1 MDEALTAA
9 ALAKLT
15 LPPSAVKALGLRAWP
30 ATEQGIN
37 GLAKRM
43 GWPARRRSGST
54 KAWEY
59 PVTALPGAVREALT
73 HKLLKSASTPA
84 PVQLAL
90 ALPDAA
96 DLKTYQRS
104 PMEARAALLGHIDNL
119 VITTGISQG
128 KAIATL
134 VDLAA
139 HNQLSPDLQK
149 LIPIAN
155 ARSNGV
161 RTLSRSTL
169 YNWIKD
175 RETAGGDV
183 VALAPKAAP
192 VAERPAWAWTL
203 IKLWSRPTKPGIP
216 EILDAWPADVEKP
229 SYDQVRRY
237 LKTLDAITKNRGRM
251 GPRLLKAM
259 QAYIARDT
267 SELWPGAIFIGDGHT
282 FKREVAHPI
291 HGRPFRPEVTSFL
304 DVYTRRWVGWSA
316 ALAENTWSVADAL
329 RHAVTT
335 TTCCDIVYYDNGSG
349 AKNKTWDDDVT
360 GLISRLS
367 ITKLH
372 SAPWSSQAR
381 GIIERFHSSV
391 MHKVARQAVT
401 YVGQRM
407 DPEAR
412 QKVFKATR
420 KQIAETG
427 ASPILTAWTDF
438 IAEIDAAMAVYNDR
452 PHDGL
457 PKSIDPA
464 TGKRRHLSPNE
475 MWELAVMEGWQA
487 DPITSA
493 EAVDLFRPAVTRKVN
508 RGLVQLFDNS
518 YFHDALRELHG
529 ERVIVG
535 FDLHDANKVWV
546 RLRDGRFVCE
556 AVWNGHK
563 RAYLPVSVATQA
575 LEKRVAGKVAR
586 LDQHRDTALAELPGA
601 VVRTP
606 ETTPLTE
613 DQTRQMEAMEAEW
626 EEMPPMAEVSALLAA
641 PMRHDQQEEL
651 MQRLEAEWAA
661 APESS
666 PEPLPDL
673 PAQIVT
679 PDPAAKVVSLPTT
692 HADVKKER
700 FSRAL
705 DIRRRMEAQDVV
717 ANDEAAWFARYSI
730 SPEYRSCST
739 LYDDFGDDWLTG

>member
-1 MDEALTAA
+1 MKEWHTAA
-9 ALAKLT
+9 ELAALQLPGLPADKSNIIRRAEREGWNRKKRT
-15 LPPSAVKALGLRAWP
+15 GRGGGWVYPTSALPPTAQTAIARKALIQTASAV
-30 ATEQGIN
+30 
-37 GLAKRM
+37 
-43 GWPARRRSGST
+43 
-54 KAWEY
+54 
-59 PVTALPGAVREALT
+59 
-73 HKLLKSASTPA
+73 
-84 PVQLAL
+84 PVQLTL
-90 ALPDAA
+90 DLPDAA
-96 DLKTYQRS
+96 ALKDYQRS

-128 KAIATL
+128 KAITTL

-139 HNQLSPDLQK
+139 HSQLSPDLQK

-155 ARSNGV
+155 ARSNGA
-161 RTLSRSTL
+161 RTLSRATI

-175 RETAGGDV
+175 RETAGGNV

-192 VAERPAWAWTL
+192 VAERPVWAWTL
-203 IKLWSRPTKPGIP
+203 VKLWSRPTKPGIP
-216 EILDAWPADVEKP
+216 EILEAWPDDVEKP

-237 LKTLDAITKNRGRM
+237 LKTLDTITKNRGRM
-251 GPRLLKAM
+251 GPRLLKSM

-360 GLISRLS
+360 GLIARLS

-391 MHKVARQAVT
+391 MHKVARQSVT

-427 ASPILTAWTDF
+427 ASSILTAWTDF
-438 IAEIDAAMAVYNDR
+438 IAEIDAAMVVYNDR

-457 PKSIDPA
+457 PKSINPE

-475 MWELAVMEGWQA
+475 MWEMAVMEGWTA
-487 DPITSA
+487 DPITTA

-529 ERVIVG
+529 ERVVVG
-535 FDLHDANKVWV
+535 FDLRDANKVWV
-546 RLRDGRFVCE
+546 RLMDGRFVCE
-556 AVWNGHK
+556 AIWNGHK
-563 RAYLPVSVATQA
+563 RAYIPVSVATQA

-586 LDQHRDTALAELPGA
+586 LDKHRDTAMAELPGGMA
-601 VVRTP
+601 RTP

-613 DQTRQMEAMEAEW
+613 DQARLMEAMEAEW
-626 EEMPPMAEVSALLAA
+626 KEVPPMAEVSALLAA
-641 PMRHDQQEEL
+641 PMREDLQEEL

-666 PEPLPDL
+666 PAPLPGL
-673 PAQIVT
+673 PTQIIT
-679 PDPAAKVVSLPTT
+679 PDPAAKVIALPTT

-700 FSRAL
+700 FARAL
-705 DIRRRMEAQDVV
+705 GIRQRMEALDGV

>member
-9 ALAKLT
+9 ALARLK
-15 LPPSAVKALGLRAWP
+15 LPPTAVKALGLRAWP

-37 GLAKRM
+37 GLAKRL
-43 GWPARRRSGST
+43 GWIARRREDSS

-59 PVTALPGAVREALT
+59 PVTALPKPVREALT
-73 HKLLKSASTPA
+73 HKTLTTRPSA

-90 ALPDAA
+90 DLPAVT
-96 DLKTYQRS
+96 DLKDYQRS
-104 PMEARAALLGHIDNL
+104 PMEARAALLAEIDNL

-128 KAIATL
+128 KAIITL

-161 RTLSRSTL
+161 RTLSRATV

-175 RETAGGDV
+175 RETAGGNV

-192 VAERPAWAWTL
+192 VAERPVWAWTL

-216 EILDAWPADVEKP
+216 EILEAWPAEVEKP

-360 GLISRLS
+360 GLIARLS

-412 QKVFKATR
+412 QKVFKTTR
-420 KQIAETG
+420 KQIVATG
-427 ASPILTAWTDF
+427 ASPILTSWTDF
-438 IAEIDAAMAVYNDR
+438 IGEIDAAMAVYNDR

-475 MWELAVMEGWQA
+475 MWEMAVMEGWQA
-487 DPITSA
+487 DPITEA

-518 YFHDALRELHG
+518 YFHDGLRELHG
-529 ERVIVG
+529 ERVVVG

-546 RLRDGRFVCE
+546 RLMDGRFVCE
-556 AVWNGHK
+556 AIWNGHK
-563 RAYLPVSVATQA
+563 RAYIPVSVATQA
-575 LEKRVAGKVAR
+575 MEKRVAGKVAR
-586 LDQHRDTALAELPGA
+586 LDKHRDTALAELPVGA
-601 VVRTP
+601 ARTP
-606 ETTPLTE
+606 ESTPLTE
-613 DQTRQMEAMEAEW
+613 DQARQLEAMEAEW

-641 PMRHDQQEEL
+641 PMREDLQEEL
-651 MQRLEAEWAA
+651 MQRLEAEWAS

-666 PEPLPDL
+666 DAPLPDL
-673 PAQIVT
+673 PAQIAA
-679 PDPAAKVVSLPTT
+679 PDPAAKVVALPTT

-700 FSRAL
+700 FARAL
-705 DIRRRMEAQDVV
+705 DIRQRMEAQEVV
-717 ANDEAAWFARYSI
+717 SNDEAAWFARYSI

-739 LYDDFGDDWLTG
+739 LYADFGDDWLTG

>member
-1 MDEALTAA
+1 MGEWRSAAGWAAEAKVLGVDPKMVMPHSERNVRTKADRESWPFRERAKGGGGREYHLSALPERFRSALARKALALTA
-9 ALAKLT
+9 
-15 LPPSAVKALGLRAWP
+15 P
-30 ATEQGIN
+30 A
-37 GLAKRM
+37 
-43 GWPARRRSGST
+43 
-54 KAWEY
+54 
-59 PVTALPGAVREALT
+59 
-73 HKLLKSASTPA
+73 A
-84 PVQLAL
+84 PVQLAFD
-90 ALPDAA
+90 LPAVT

-128 KAIATL
+128 KAITTL

-155 ARSNGV
+155 ARSNGS
-161 RTLSRSTL
+161 RTLSRSTV
-169 YNWIKD
+169 YSWIKD
-175 RETAGGDV
+175 REAAGGNV

-192 VAERPAWAWTL
+192 VAERPVWAWTL
-203 IKLWSRPTKPGIP
+203 VKLWSRPTKPGIP
-216 EILDAWPADVEKP
+216 EILEVWPADVEKP

-251 GPRLLKAM
+251 GPRLLKSI

-291 HGRPFRPEVTSFL
+291 HGRPFRPELTSFL

-360 GLISRLS
+360 GLIARLS

-381 GIIERFHSSV
+381 GIVERFHSSV

-427 ASPILTAWTDF
+427 SSQILTPWKDF
-438 IAEIDAAMAVYNDR
+438 IAEIDAAMEVYNDR

-457 PKSIDPA
+457 PKSIDPD
-464 TGKRRHLSPNE
+464 TGKRRHLSPRE
-475 MWELAVMEGWQA
+475 MWDMAVMEGWQP

-508 RGLVQLFDNS
+508 RGLVQLFDNA

-586 LDQHRDTALAELPGA
+586 LDKHRDTALAELPGT
-601 VVRTP
+601 VDRSP
-606 ETTPLTE
+606 EATPLTE
-613 DQTRQMEAMEAEW
+613 DQARQLEAMEAEW
-626 EEMPPMAEVSALLAA
+626 EEVPPMAEVSALLAA
-641 PMRHDQQEEL
+641 PMRQDHQEEL
-651 MQRLEAEWAA
+651 MQRLEAEWAE

-666 PEPLPDL
+666 AAPLPDL
-673 PAQIVT
+673 PVPTVT

-700 FSRAL
+700 FARAL
-705 DIRRRMEAQDVV
+705 DIRQRMEAQDVV